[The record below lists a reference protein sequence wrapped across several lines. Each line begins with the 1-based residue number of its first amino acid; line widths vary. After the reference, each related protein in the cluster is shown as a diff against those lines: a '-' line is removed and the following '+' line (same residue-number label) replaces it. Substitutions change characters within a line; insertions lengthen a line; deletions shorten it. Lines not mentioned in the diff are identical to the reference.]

1 MSEGGLP
8 RRLHR
13 KAAIRY
19 NQKSLKRLLHI
30 HAAHFMRT
38 LCLRQTIFQLINSH
52 VISSSWETRM
62 EGSRFTVKRLPHQIM
77 TLSRPNT
84 WVSTR
89 FPKKWQSFSKQSIET
104 LQVKCIELVN
114 GNLIYPWDWRE
125 NSTKHV
131 VGYSCVSSSQT
142 QKRKEKKRMSGVIT
156 FECVT
161 QKVSDHHL
169 HHAGQ
174 WIAAITPHL
183 LHQLPTMGCKPI
195 SSDLLRT

>member
-1 MSEGGLP
+1 
-8 RRLHR
+8 
-13 KAAIRY
+13 
-19 NQKSLKRLLHI
+19 
-30 HAAHFMRT
+30 MRA

-52 VISSSWETRM
+52 VISSSWEKIM
-62 EGSRFTVKRLPHQIM
+62 DGSRSTVKCLPHQIM
-77 TLSRPNT
+77 TISWPNT

-89 FPKKWQSFSKQSIET
+89 SPKKWQSFSKQSTET

-125 NSTKHV
+125 NCTKHV

-142 QKRKEKKRMSGVIT
+142 QKRKRKKNEWGHNLWG
-156 FECVT
+156 VT

-169 HHAGQ
+169 HHTGQ
-174 WIAAITPHL
+174 WRAAITPHL

-195 SSDLLRT
+195 SSNLLRT

>member
-1 MSEGGLP
+1 MSKGGLP

-30 HAAHFMRT
+30 HAAHFMCT

-62 EGSRFTVKRLPHQIM
+62 EGSRSTVKHLPHQIM
-77 TLSRPNT
+77 TLSWPNT

-89 FPKKWQSFSKQSIET
+89 FPKKWQSFSKQSTET
-104 LQVKCIELVN
+104 LQVKCIELMN

-131 VGYSCVSSSQT
+131 VGYSWVSSSQT
-142 QKRKEKKRMSGVIT
+142 QKRKKKKKNEWGHNLWVCHSKSYQTIT
-156 FECVT
+156 SIMQGSE
-161 QKVSDHHL
+161 
-169 HHAGQ
+169 
-174 WIAAITPHL
+174 
-183 LHQLPTMGCKPI
+183 
-195 SSDLLRT
+195 